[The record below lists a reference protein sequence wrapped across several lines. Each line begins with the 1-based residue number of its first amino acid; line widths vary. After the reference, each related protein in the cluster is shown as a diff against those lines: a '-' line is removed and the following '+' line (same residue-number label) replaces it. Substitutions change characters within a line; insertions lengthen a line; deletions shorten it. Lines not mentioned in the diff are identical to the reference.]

1 MVWACVSEFWI
12 EGKRGV
18 LSCVKTRGKT
28 NILHHVPS
36 HTFSHWF
43 QLFKSC
49 CQCCLSASLSL
60 CLGLRELLSSFL
72 NTGTLQR
79 DYFRI
84 ERDQKSWYNEY
95 ICRTVTLLVDNCQCE
110 MLLCLNILLL
120 LLLQPALSSPVQL
133 TTPSRGCAT
142 CKSKSTQRQ
151 PVVALNATALA
162 IGEACGVYTLSCAQG
177 LRCAPSEDEPRPL
190 RALLEGRGV
199 CSNASSTSPTESV
212 PTVGKTRFKKV
223 RFMVYGF
230 HQHWPF
236 AD

>member
-1 MVWACVSEFWI
+1 
-12 EGKRGV
+12 
-18 LSCVKTRGKT
+18 
-28 NILHHVPS
+28 
-36 HTFSHWF
+36 
-43 QLFKSC
+43 
-49 CQCCLSASLSL
+49 
-60 CLGLRELLSSFL
+60 
-72 NTGTLQR
+72 
-79 DYFRI
+79 
-84 ERDQKSWYNEY
+84 
-95 ICRTVTLLVDNCQCE
+95 

-133 TTPSRGCAT
+133 TTPSRGCST

-212 PTVGKTRFKKV
+212 PTVAPASTEDPVEPPCRKRLTTIIEGHDAQVIKKDDDIYMPNCDKRGFFRKKQCRSSRAKRRGKCWCVDQKGVEVPSKTKQK
-223 RFMVYGF
+223 G
-230 HQHWPF
+230 PLSC
-236 AD
+236 